1 MNESE
6 PLVSILMP
14 YYKLG
19 SFLQQ
24 AVESVKNQTYANW
37 QLIVVDDCSPEQP
50 ANEILA
56 GESDQRIRII
66 RNKENM
72 GCSASRNLAA
82 AQSNGEYLIPL
93 DGDDMLAPTYIEK
106 TVRGAQEIGASAA
119 YTHVQYFGDAGREKI
134 YVPSIDL
141 GEIFYGHFPCNTLL
155 IKREAFES
163 TGGYKSLDLIE
174 DTEFWIS
181 VIETGVKF
189 ACVPEPLYLYRTH
202 KDGAMHTKRRFAL
215 KYFYEVLLMHH
226 QSVAVHLDVL
236 LEKWCELAASASHED
251 AKQLYLRQSSPHSD
265 SARLNSD
272 FEHLQTE
279 MTALRHRYQ
288 ELEERVLR
296 NERILASLP
305 AMARQASYIALKKVG
320 MR

>member
-1 MNESE
+1 
-6 PLVSILMP
+6 
-14 YYKLG
+14 
-19 SFLQQ
+19 
-24 AVESVKNQTYANW
+24 
-37 QLIVVDDCSPEQP
+37 
-50 ANEILA
+50 
-56 GESDQRIRII
+56 
-66 RNKENM
+66 
-72 GCSASRNLAA
+72 
-82 AQSNGEYLIPL
+82 
-93 DGDDMLAPTYIEK
+93 
-106 TVRGAQEIGASAA
+106 
-119 YTHVQYFGDAGREKI
+119 
-134 YVPSIDL
+134 
-141 GEIFYGHFPCNTLL
+141 
-155 IKREAFES
+155 
-163 TGGYKSLDLIE
+163 
-174 DTEFWIS
+174 
-181 VIETGVKF
+181 
-189 ACVPEPLYLYRTH
+189 
-202 KDGAMHTKRRFAL
+202 
-215 KYFYEVLLMHH
+215 MHH